1 MPTKFRITFVCD
13 QGWLNALNQLT
24 DVEVLEDEV
33 LYIEHFEEITYA
45 N

>member
-1 MPTKFRITFVCD
+1 MKKYRLTFICDEKWLESINKF
-13 QGWLNALNQLT
+13 T

-33 LYIEHFEEITYA
+33 LYIEHFEEITNA